1 MKLILQISGLV
12 VWVLLIV
19 YFILRIILR
28 RKRELDKS
36 NTKIYQDELN
46 RLEGLKDDSDRYFE
60 SHMNF

>member
-12 VWVLLIV
+12 VWALLIV

-46 RLEGLKDDSDRYFE
+46 RLESEFDDTEIE
-60 SHMNF
+60 SGHMIF